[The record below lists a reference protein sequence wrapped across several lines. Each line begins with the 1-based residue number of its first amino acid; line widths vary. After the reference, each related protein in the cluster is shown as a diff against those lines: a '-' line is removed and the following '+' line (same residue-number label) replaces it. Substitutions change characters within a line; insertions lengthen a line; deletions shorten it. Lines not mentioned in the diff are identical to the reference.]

1 MKKGAKRTGRVSVKF
16 CGWTLMIVSRH
27 AQRAEWSF
35 AWSVRTA
42 IQAEAMIEGIEL
54 PDISHRIPRELYV
67 AAGWQSAR
75 SASTRTRVTSHRVQ
89 IEYVESWAQRCEEA
103 AAQDGWASVGAWW
116 SMLLARWA
124 TRHRLP
130 SDGMP
135 TLPVREQRGGRQ
147 PSVSMPKPKP
157 VPRTMPQ
164 VVPLS
169 RHASFLAQS
178 WSMSRWPG
186 GRSLIR
192 GSITGWQYVGPV
204 NVKAEVAA

>member
-1 MKKGAKRTGRVSVKF
+1 MKKRASRTGRVVVKL
-16 CGWTLMIVSRH
+16 CSWTLMIVSRH
-27 AQRAEWSF
+27 AQRAVWSF

-75 SASTRTRVTSHRVQ
+75 SASTRTRVTSHRVE
-89 IEYVESWAQRCEEA
+89 IDYVESWAQRCEEA

-135 TLPVREQRGGRQ
+135 TLPVPERRGGPQ

-157 VPRTMPQ
+157 VRRTMPR
-164 VVPLS
+164 VEPLY
-169 RHASFLAQS
+169 RHATFLAQS
-178 WSMSRWPG
+178 RSMSRWPE

-192 GSITGWQYVGPV
+192 GSITGWQYVSAVQP
-204 NVKAEVAA
+204 